1 MERMIYITEDAEYTI
16 DPLPFGIS
24 TSPGVYMDIMRSSDI
39 PRYLDDALASEA
51 STDLLVARMEEAIEA
66 LEYAFMEWFLIED
79 HSEDEEDSEE
89 DPDLV

>member
-24 TSPGVYMDIMRSSDI
+24 TSPGVDMDIMRSSDI

-51 STDLLVARMEEAIEA
+51 SMDLLVARMEEAIEA
-66 LEYAFMEWFLIED
+66 LEYAFWEWFVIED
-79 HSEDEEDSEE
+79 HPGDEGDSGE
-89 DPDLV
+89 DPDPV